1 MMKKIRIGILMG
13 GVSREREISFAGGRT
28 VYDNLNRSIFE
39 PVPIFIDSYG
49 NFFLLNWQFLY
60 KGTIRDF
67 FPPHHLYP
75 SHHFQYYQEQIPHFN
90 FMDYQNIGQ
99 WIPLQELKNYIDF
112 AFLTLHGL
120 KGEDG
125 SIQGLLEWLNVPY
138 SGTGILGSAIGID
151 KIVQKRLQES
161 MNYEILPYILWNTNQ
176 TFPIKELKTQIGFPC
191 VLKNPLQGSSIG
203 TAIVLHEQELQNAIE
218 KVSLKKQIF
227 LSEWKK
233 QTLEQKI
240 QICNQ
245 WNDLKNGFS
254 FPLWLDNQFVRNPD
268 ECIQFLENCTLDSV
282 WIKAIDAPHQI
293 IIEKFIEG
301 IEFSVIVIQDE
312 EGNPI
317 ALPPT
322 EIRKKTAVFDYESKY
337 LPGKANKVT
346 PIDLPIEDILLITKE
361 AEKLMQAF
369 HFNVYAR
376 IDGFIT
382 SEKKIYFN
390 DPNTTSGMLP
400 SSFFFHQAAEI
411 GFNPSQFLTYIIYIS
426 LLTRKKEGRFYLL
439 DALIDQFNQS
449 LLNDQKISL
458 NKSKIAVIL
467 GGYSSERHISVESG
481 RNIVEKLQASGK
493 HQETPLFLIKSE
505 ISETG
510 FELYSITPNL
520 LFKDNADDIAIG
532 IQKYLKNSEKH
543 PYIKSIQERI
553 RSIQERFNVNNS
565 IDIQKF
571 PAHELNKHFD
581 CVFIAI
587 HGRPG
592 EDGQLQKLLQ
602 AQNIPFNGSEA
613 LPAEIAMD
621 KYRCNELLQQ
631 NGLKVAAHILVTKD
645 EYLKNSE
652 KILKKIENTLGYPMI
667 AKPNDEGCSSA
678 VKKISNREEL
688 VAYLELTFS
697 NDFFVLEKNR
707 NFLQISPN
715 EEFPQKQE
723 CLIESFISESNEYR
737 LMEVTVGFLTH
748 WNNQTIKYEIFS
760 PSETLRASEILS
772 LEEKFLAGQGLNITP
787 ARFSKN
793 PEENSKIENFVKNEI
808 EKAAK
813 VIGLTGYAR
822 IDAFVK
828 IFHEDKIEVWII
840 EANTL
845 PGMTPATCIFH
856 QAAINHYTPLGF
868 IEKILEFG
876 IQRTN
881 FHKI

>member
-361 AEKLMQAF
+361 AEKLMKAF

-493 HQETPLFLIKSE
+493 YQVTPLFLIKSE

-652 KILKKIENTLGYPMI
+652 KILKKMENTLGYPMI

-678 VKKISNREEL
+678 VKKISNHEEL